1 MFTDEHQQRVYQKQ
15 TRKNMQTRLIQNA
28 VEFNIYAPTL
38 AQQLTAVTM
47 PLDQSNKLCL
57 NFISQEIHV

>member
-1 MFTDEHQQRVYQKQ
+1 
-15 TRKNMQTRLIQNA
+15 MQTRLIQNA